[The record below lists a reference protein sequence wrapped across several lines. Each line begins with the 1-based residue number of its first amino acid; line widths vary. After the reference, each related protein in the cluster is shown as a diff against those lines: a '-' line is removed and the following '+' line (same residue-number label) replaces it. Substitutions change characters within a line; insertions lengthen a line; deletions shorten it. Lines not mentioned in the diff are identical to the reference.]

1 MRLLSTTTK
10 QKSEDVANSKL
21 ISGSIGNT
29 TKKKQPGTG
38 NKTMAAAGTTNSV
51 IATGSNAAVMTN
63 GGASEQDDFSFM
75 NKRNA
80 ATNFQ
85 SYAQTHFSQNNR
97 EKSPGLKKSVGLN
110 L

>member
-1 MRLLSTTTK
+1 MAIGAT
-10 QKSEDVANSKL
+10 ANS
-21 ISGSIGNT
+21 
-29 TKKKQPGTG
+29 
-38 NKTMAAAGTTNSV
+38 A
-51 IATGSNAAVMTN
+51 IATNSNAAVMTS

>member
-10 QKSEDVANSKL
+10 QKSEDVSHSKV
-21 ISGSIGNT
+21 INGSIVR
-29 TKKKQPGTG
+29 KKQPGTG
-38 NKTMAAAGTTNSV
+38 NKTMAIGATANSA
-51 IATGSNAAVMTN
+51 IATNSNAAVMTS

-85 SYAQTHFSQNNR
+85 SYAQTHFS
-97 EKSPGLKKSVGLN
+97 
-110 L
+110 